1 MVRNKPKSRSSLVL
15 QVSLEHKN
23 ATIIFDQS
31 HHTPKSL
38 ADAIENMGFESSAT
52 DATPTTV
59 VQTET
64 GMFPVSSRGAG
75 NLSRLRQLKGVLE
88 ARENGEDKNLAITF
102 VPALV
107 SIESIQ
113 EVLKA
118 LGPLSNSGN
127 ASADQTSSRNS
138 ASVELLKMRIEGM
151 TCLSCT
157 TTIEGKIGKLKG
169 VQKIRGEP

>member
-1 MVRNKPKSRSSLVL
+1 MVRNKPNSCSSLVL

-23 ATIIFDQS
+23 ATVIFDQY

-38 ADAIENMGFESSAT
+38 ADAIEDMGFESSAT

-75 NLSRLRQLKGVLE
+75 NLSQLRQVKGVLE

-102 VPALV
+102 IPALV
-107 SIESIQ
+107 SIERIQ
-113 EVLKA
+113 EMLNA
-118 LGPLSNSGN
+118 LVPLSDSGN
-127 ASADQTSSRNS
+127 ASADRTSSRSS
-138 ASVELLKMRIEGM
+138 ASAELLKMRIDGM

-169 VQKIRGEP
+169 VQKIKGEP